1 MANCI
6 YCGEPVGFLS
16 RQHKSCCERHD
27 QAAAKI
33 PEFFVKAHRSSI
45 EPTRFRTMIEQV
57 SRNNFVTDTE
67 LRQLEVNGL
76 QKLINFS
83 LDNQVPTEKEEQR
96 ITELCNTFQIAA
108 NELGEPGIRL
118 EKSKI
123 LRRLDE
129 GKFPEKVHV
138 DGLPIDFE
146 PNETAIWLFNN
157 ASCYSVRNPKQDVS
171 GLPIQFIKGIY
182 YQCRAD
188 RAAIKAEHLVENGQ
202 GIFLLTS
209 RNACFWSP
217 QKVIKLSIKEIG
229 YLFPH
234 LDGIQIMLDAANAVP
249 QLFKLDDPLF
259 ACDAIARLYLLA
271 AVPPKSDQVF

>member
-1 MANCI
+1 MGKCI
-6 YCGEPVGFLS
+6 YCGQPLGFLS
-16 RQHKSCCERHD
+16 RQHKNCRERHD
-27 QAAAKI
+27 QAATKI
-33 PEFFVKAHRSSI
+33 PEFFVKAHRSPI
-45 EPTRFRTMIEQV
+45 EPTRFRTMIEQI
-57 SRNNFVTDTE
+57 SRSNFVTDSE
-67 LRQLEVNGL
+67 LRRLEVNGL
-76 QKLINFS
+76 QKLINFA
-83 LDNQVPTEKEEQR
+83 LGNQVPTEKEEQR
-96 ITELCNTFQIAA
+96 VTELCNTFQIAA

-129 GKFPEKVHV
+129 GKFPEKVRV

-157 ASCYSVRNPKQDVS
+157 ASYYAVGNPKQDIG
-171 GLPIQFIKGIY
+171 GLPIQFTRGIY

-188 RAAIKAEHLVENGQ
+188 RAAIKADHLVENGQ

-209 RNACFWSP
+209 RNVCFWSP
-217 QKVIKLSIKEIG
+217 NKVIKLSIKEIG

-234 LDGIQIMLDAANAVP
+234 LDGIQVMLDAANGVP
-249 QLFKLDDPLF
+249 QIFKLDDPLF

-271 AVPPKSDQVF
+271 AVPPKSDQVC